1 MYETSRTETLPRP
14 LYLSLIAVGI
24 LALCTMLRVGEAIL
38 APMTLALVTGVVLS
52 PIAVSWERIGI
63 PTRIGA
69 LINLFVALVAIGGA
83 ILLLQPVAWRL
94 AEQAPKVAADVED
107 TVRDMRTSFRGLTQA
122 SENMADAIRP
132 NESVEAE
139 DSAPADP
146 APEETATAAA
156 ESEMPTVTDALWLAP
171 SILAKMA
178 IFAGTL
184 FFFIATRVDIYRW
197 LSRHLNWGD
206 TPENI
211 QGRLLEAE
219 RRVSHYFLTISV
231 INAGLGCAVFLAT
244 QQIGV
249 PAAAVWGLLAFL
261 ANFVL
266 YLGPACFAAS
276 LLYAG
281 IATFDGAMTLL
292 PTACY
297 LGLNFIEAQF
307 VTPAAVGRQMHL
319 NPLVVFL
326 AVVFGIWMWGPIGGI
341 VAIPI
346 LVWLIV
352 VNDAR
357 KDAKMTAQQEA

>member
-1 MYETSRTETLPRP
+1 MRNGNGARLLPRP
-14 LYLSLIAVGI
+14 IVLSIVIVGV
-24 LALCTMLRVGEAIL
+24 LALGATLRLAEAVL

-63 PTRIGA
+63 PSRIGA
-69 LINLFVALVAIGGA
+69 LINLFVALAAIGA
-83 ILLLQPVAWRL
+83 AVLLLQPVAWKL
-94 AEQAPKVAADVED
+94 AEQAPKVIADVDD
-107 TVRDMRTSFRGLTQA
+107 TLRDLRRELRGLTEMSKDVA
-122 SENMADAIRP
+122 EAITLEEKQEP
-132 NESVEAE
+132 DVIEVDVEKNG
-139 DSAPADP
+139 AP
-146 APEETATAAA
+146 A
-156 ESEMPTVTDALWLAP
+156 ESEIPSVTDALWLAP
-171 SILAKMA
+171 SILAKIA

-184 FFFIATRVDIYRW
+184 FFFIATRSEIYHW
-197 LSRHLNWGD
+197 LARHLPWQD

-211 QGRLLEAE
+211 ASRLLEAE
-219 RRVSHYFLTISV
+219 RRVSHYFLTITV
-231 INAGLGCAVFLAT
+231 INAGLGCAVFIVT
-244 QQIGV
+244 RQIGV

-266 YLGPACFAAS
+266 YLGPALFAAA

-307 VTPAAVGRQMHL
+307 VTPSTVGRQLSL

-326 AVVFGIWMWGPIGGI
+326 SVVLGIWLWGPIGGI
-341 VAIPI
+341 VAIPL

-352 VNDAR
+352 VSEDAAASR
-357 KDAKMTAQQEA
+357 LQQPVA